1 MAVGRE
7 QKYRGAA
14 VGSMIRVDL
23 DPDSGSAGDHARV
36 GKYLDETGVAEGSAR
51 PLQKGNKKS
60 APIGLV
66 RASKR

>member
-1 MAVGRE
+1 
-7 QKYRGAA
+7 
-14 VGSMIRVDL
+14 MIRVDL